1 MFKLSS
7 VWPGLASNLLSCF
20 NLPSA
25 RTAGVNYHTSITTA
39 LRCTMNNK
47 ESNSRHPRAG
57 NIVGHL
63 FLGYIHCVIKGRELR
78 FHGLTETDMFGTTA
92 K

>member
-7 VWPGLASNLLSCF
+7 VRERRMDAETAFSVWPGPASNLPSCF

-25 RTAGVNYHTSITTA
+25 RTAGVNYHTRILTA

-47 ESNSRHPRAG
+47 ENNSRHPRAG

-63 FLGYIHCVIKGRELR
+63 FLGYTLCN
-78 FHGLTETDMFGTTA
+78 
-92 K
+92 

>member
-7 VWPGLASNLLSCF
+7 VRKRRTDTETASSVWPGPASNLLSCF

-25 RTAGVNYHTSITTA
+25 RTAGVNYHSWIPTA

-63 FLGYIHCVIKGRELR
+63 FLGYTLCN
-78 FHGLTETDMFGTTA
+78 
-92 K
+92 

>member
-7 VWPGLASNLLSCF
+7 VRERRTDTETASSVWPGPASNLLSCF
-20 NLPSA
+20 NLPKA
-25 RTAGVNYHTSITTA
+25 DCRCELPHWIPAA

-63 FLGYIHCVIKGRELR
+63 FLGYILCN
-78 FHGLTETDMFGTTA
+78 
-92 K
+92 